1 MKALQEKELKR
12 IKAGSLSGWAIAGI
26 IAGITFVVG
35 VFDGI
40 ARPFKCR

>member
-1 MKALQEKELKR
+1 MKNLNMEELKELKGG
-12 IKAGSLSGWAIAGI
+12 ISGWAIAGL
-26 IAGITFVVG
+26 IALGVFAVG